1 MEPYMR
7 DIRFTAIHRGGPLS
21 KERHR
26 LLVSWAA
33 ACTEHVL
40 PLIGIN
46 ADKRVMDAIY
56 AANEWVKGRSA
67 VGDARKAS
75 VEAIAAA
82 NDAADPIAEAV
93 ARSAGHAAAS
103 AHMADH
109 SIIAADY
116 ALKAVIL
123 SGGPVDDERKWQDE
137 RSYPD
142 ISGLISSA
150 RLQKHL
156 RLYEKGKQNE
166 KDKQGDIHPV

>member
-1 MEPYMR
+1 MR
-7 DIRFTAIHRGGPLS
+7 DKRFTSIHRGGPLS
-21 KERHR
+21 VKRHR

-33 ACTEHVL
+33 ACSEHVL
-40 PLIGIN
+40 PLLVLGT
-46 ADKRVMDAIY
+46 DKRVTDAIC
-56 AANEWVKGRSA
+56 AAKEWEEGKSA

-82 NDAADPIAEAV
+82 NDAADPVAEAV

-123 SGGPVDDERKWQDE
+123 SGGSVDDERKWQDA
-137 RSYPD
+137 SSSPD
-142 ISGLISSA
+142 ISELISSA
-150 RLQKHL
+150 RQQKHL
-156 RLYEKGKQNE
+156 RLYKRG
-166 KDKQGDIHPV
+166 